1 MTDEQTKNEATEE
14 KKEEAVVEDKAQEA
28 PKNAPAKKRSQYV
41 RTAKGKKRT
50 FKTVPRA
57 RAYVTASLNNTMIT
71 VTDPNGNAI
80 AWSTAGACGFKGP
93 KKATPYAA
101 SVLVGKIADQLEA
114 LGTKELSVFV
124 KGIGGGR
131 DSSVRTLNS
140 KGFNITSIKELTPV
154 PHNGCRPR
162 RPRRV

>member
-1 MTDEQTKNEATEE
+1 MS
-14 KKEEAVVEDKAQEA
+14 
-28 PKNAPAKKRSQYV
+28 AKKQSQYI

-57 RAYVTASLNNTMIT
+57 RAYITASLNNTMISI
-71 VTDPNGNAI
+71 TDPNGNTI

-101 SVLVGKIADQLEA
+101 SILVNKIADKLEI
-114 LGTKELSVFV
+114 LGTKELSIFV
-124 KGIGGGR
+124 TGIGGGR
-131 DSSVRTLNS
+131 DSSIRSLNA

-154 PHNGCRPR
+154 PHNGCRSR